1 MPKMIVTDFHEKLVI
16 YFMMATRQLTK
27 LSDTFFHIIR
37 LYTRESHNAE
47 NHLNGYRAYAQTE
60 IADIITQLKKMCL
73 ALNIS
78 FDKTCEMAD
87 KRDKEKE
94 AEFKRKY
101 PNDPWV

>member
-1 MPKMIVTDFHEKLVI
+1 MPKMIVTDLHEKLVT

-37 LYTRESHNAE
+37 LHTREPHNSA

-73 ALNIS
+73 ALNLS
-78 FDKTCEMAD
+78 FNETCEMAD